1 MAQDR
6 MHVYYGLGEE
16 MVEELEVGRVQL
28 GFHKISMVAL
38 GNQSYKW
45 LNKWLIFKSLSVSAS
60 SN

>member
-1 MAQDR
+1 